1 MPRPKVFITRVI
13 DQEALDAIGAE
24 TEMEVWP
31 DEFPPSAGAL
41 REKMGKAHGLVTT
54 VMDRVDNALLDSAPR
69 LKVVSQMAVGVDNV
83 DVAEFTRR
91 GIPLGYT
98 PDVLSG
104 ATADLAFAL
113 LLAAARRV
121 VETDR
126 WVRAGNWKLA
136 FHPTYW
142 LGADVGG
149 ATLGIVGL
157 GKIGLEVARR
167 ARGFGMKL
175 LYSSRTRKVAEEAE
189 LGIEYT
195 DLPTLLRRS
204 DFVSLHV
211 PLTPETRHLIRESEL
226 SLMKPTAILI
236 STARGPVVDSKALYA
251 ALKEGR
257 IGAAALDVTDP
268 EPIPADDP
276 LLTLDNL
283 VVTPHIG
290 SASVGSRKAM
300 AMLAARNLLA
310 GLKGERLVRCYNPE
324 VYGGG

>member
-41 REKMGKAHGLVTT
+41 REKMGEAHGLVTT

-69 LKVVSQMAVGVDNV
+69 LKVVSQMAVGVNNV
-83 DVAEFTRR
+83 DVAELTRR

-175 LYSSRTRKVAEEAE
+175 LYCSRTRKVAEEAE
-189 LGIEYT
+189 LGMEYT

-204 DFVSLHV
+204 DFVSVHV
-211 PLTPETRHLIRESEL
+211 PLTPRDPPPDRRRRAVPDETHRHTDQHRPGPGGGLESALRRTEGRQDRGRRAGRHRPGAHTRRR
-226 SLMKPTAILI
+226 PTAHSGQPCGDAPHRQRLRRLPQGHGDAGRPEPA
-236 STARGPVVDSKALYA
+236 SRP
-251 ALKEGR
+251 EGR
-257 IGAAALDVTDP
+257 A
-268 EPIPADDP
+268 
-276 LLTLDNL
+276 
-283 VVTPHIG
+283 
-290 SASVGSRKAM
+290 VGTV
-300 AMLAARNLLA
+300 LQ
-310 GLKGERLVRCYNPE
+310 P
-324 VYGGG
+324 GGVWGR